1 MRQNSITVIS
11 PILKNKVTEVQ
22 RLLKEFKAQLN
33 KGEEKEFENLNT
45 IHFARWLVIDAEN
58 PLQTPKL
65 VYFSD
70 FDGSKENL
78 LKGICSV
85 SGTLIDRI
93 YENCVDYPTLQEC
106 TPDRR
111 SDYLDRHS
119 VKDTSVYIGAP
130 GRTLQQIRKE
140 NKLRNYVKE
149 LLEAK
154 SRNGTPADK
163 IHQEIRE
170 KVLANVEFEWVK
182 NRVELPEINWAVMV
196 FLVLILLLLL
206 PVIIIW
212 IVILHF
218 FYERKDKNFTLKRSE
233 LDSHF
238 LSNLESFEDFKHQNQ
253 FSQLVEMKTGKV
265 RLITIKAL
273 FLFANTLISYFFV
286 KGKLMGIP
294 TIHFARWVMFDD
306 NKRVLFFSNFD
317 GSWQQYLSD
326 FIDKSGWGLTG
337 IFSNTAVF
345 PKTNYLFTGGAYD
358 EEHFLAWSRNSEVA
372 TNVWYSAY
380 PQLSIKNVNNNSLIR
395 VQLLKSLSKKQA
407 EEFLKLI

>member
-22 RLLKEFKAQLN
+22 RLLKAFKAQLN
-33 KGEEKEFENLNT
+33 HGEQKEFENLNT
-45 IHFARWLVIDAEN
+45 IHFARWLVIDAQN

-65 VYFSD
+65 VFVSD
-70 FDGSKENL
+70 FDGPREDL
-78 LKGICSV
+78 LKGLCSV
-85 SGTLIDRI
+85 SEALIDRI
-93 YENCVDYPTLQEC
+93 YENCADYPTPQER
-106 TPDRR
+106 TPENR
-111 SDYLDRHS
+111 SAYLNRHS

-130 GRTLQQIRKE
+130 GRSLQQIKEE
-140 NKLRNYVKE
+140 NKLRNHIKE
-149 LLEAK
+149 LLDAK
-154 SRNGTPADK
+154 SWKDTPPDK
-163 IHQEIRE
+163 IHQEIKE

-182 NRVELPEINWAVMV
+182 KNVELPGINWLAMILLG
-196 FLVLILLLLL
+196 LVLVLLL
-206 PVIIIW
+206 PVIILW

-233 LDSHF
+233 LNSHF

-253 FSQLVEMKTGKV
+253 FSQLVDMKTGKI

-273 FLFANTLISYFFV
+273 FLFANTLIKYLFV

-337 IFSNTAVF
+337 IFSNTSVF
-345 PKTNYLFTGGAYD
+345 PKTNYLLTGGAYD
-358 EEHFLAWSRNSEVA
+358 EEHFLAWSRHSEVP